1 MPPDAARD
9 TEDGGIERESAR
21 ASSAGTMHRLGRAR
35 FQQFVVEAFEAL
47 PATFR
52 EKLENVEIV
61 VEGWP
66 DAETLRQAHVSQP
79 IGLLGF
85 YHGVP
90 QTRRTHHYGL
100 VLPDKISLYFYP
112 IVLRCVNEDEVR
124 DLVQHVLY
132 HEIAHHFG
140 IDDDRLQEL
149 GAY

>member
-1 MPPDAARD
+1 M
-9 TEDGGIERESAR
+9 
-21 ASSAGTMHRLGRAR
+21 
-35 FQQFVVEAFEAL
+35 
-47 PATFR
+47 
-52 EKLENVEIV
+52 
-61 VEGWP
+61 
-66 DAETLRQAHVSQP
+66 
-79 IGLLGF
+79 
-85 YHGVP
+85 P

-112 IVLRCVNEDEVR
+112 IVLRCVSEDEVR